1 MDFCAFIS
9 HVVLGLQ
16 ALKFANLDLGS
27 VRPKFSTLQALHGLR
42 TQKIVQFDG
51 LLLSIRSKKTRIEC
65 LSSNSEA
72 DREFIWQWLRL
83 HYVLFANLLKGHGA
97 YELIYNGDRWHS
109 ERKLEEAFK
118 CIWNY
123 LLLQPLLFL
132 FLILV
137 FISIAK
143 ASTNLEDNS
152 EKTVSPDALST
163 LIPNS
168 FEFLFTYLVAEL
180 KPKVESLLTVL
191 CDTTSIAEFELKLS
205 GFRLHVTRNLAEQ
218 SVPPEAP
225 YIAPVTAHSVAETPH
240 YNDSATSPSL
250 ALTKP
255 VPSSGGLQPLLDK
268 AADQGLK
275 ILQSP
280 RVGYFRRSRTI
291 KGKRA
296 PPSCKEKDIVKEGQ
310 VLCYIEQL
318 GGESPVE
325 SDVSGEVVKILRE
338 DGDPVGYGD
347 ALIAILPSF
356 PGIMK
361 LK

>member
-1 MDFCAFIS
+1 MAACGFGTS
-9 HVVLGLQ
+9 GL
-16 ALKFANLDLGS
+16 KVANLDLGS

-51 LLLSIRSKKTRIEC
+51 LLLSIRSKNTRIEC

-72 DREFIWQWLRL
+72 D
-83 HYVLFANLLKGHGA
+83 
-97 YELIYNGDRWHS
+97 
-109 ERKLEEAFK
+109 
-118 CIWNY
+118 
-123 LLLQPLLFL
+123 P
-132 FLILV
+132 
-137 FISIAK
+137 K

-152 EKTVSPDALST
+152 EETVSSDALST

-168 FEFLFTYLVAEL
+168 FE
-180 KPKVESLLTVL
+180 VESLLTVL

-225 YIAPVTAHSVAETPH
+225 YLAPVTAHSVAETPH
-240 YNDSATSPSL
+240 SDDSASSPSL
-250 ALTKP
+250 ALSKR

-318 GGESPVE
+318 GGESPIE

>member
-1 MDFCAFIS
+1 M
-9 HVVLGLQ
+9 
-16 ALKFANLDLGS
+16 
-27 VRPKFSTLQALHGLR
+27 
-42 TQKIVQFDG
+42 
-51 LLLSIRSKKTRIEC
+51 
-65 LSSNSEA
+65 SS
-72 DREFIWQWLRL
+72 
-83 HYVLFANLLKGHGA
+83 
-97 YELIYNGDRWHS
+97 
-109 ERKLEEAFK
+109 
-118 CIWNY
+118 
-123 LLLQPLLFL
+123 
-132 FLILV
+132 
-137 FISIAK
+137 
-143 ASTNLEDNS
+143 
-152 EKTVSPDALST
+152 DALST

-168 FEFLFTYLVAEL
+168 FE
-180 KPKVESLLTVL
+180 VESLLTVL

-240 YNDSATSPSL
+240 SNDSASSPSL

-255 VPSSGGLQPLLDK
+255 VPPSGGLQPLLDK

-296 PPSCKEKDIVKEGQ
+296 PPSCKE
-310 VLCYIEQL
+310 
-318 GGESPVE
+318 